1 MNYLYRIAMVS
12 FVFIFMISCKNDK
25 KTDISTEIVKENEPV
40 VEEVVP
46 KKTIINN
53 SVLMKTMMTPE
64 LETFNRALV
73 TVELTDLLSNEQGPF
88 TILAPTTEAFDN
100 VPEDKM
106 NVYFSPKNRKDF
118 TTLLKVHIVEGRI
131 NSTSMLQSIKSNG
144 GKYELQN
151 LNGET
156 LLATLKNGDIFI
168 EDSIGNK
175 ARIGKSDING
185 TNGVVHILDAV
196 LGIPK

>member
-1 MNYLYRIAMVS
+1 MVS

-106 NVYFSPKNRKDF
+106 NVYFSLKNRKDL